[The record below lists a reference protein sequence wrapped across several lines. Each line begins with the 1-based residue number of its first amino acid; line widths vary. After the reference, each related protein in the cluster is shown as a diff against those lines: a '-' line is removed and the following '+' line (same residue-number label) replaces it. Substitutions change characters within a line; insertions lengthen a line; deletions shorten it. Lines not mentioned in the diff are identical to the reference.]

1 MKLHKHFG
9 HPEGSRLINL
19 IESARIT
26 DIVLLDTVRLDLYN
40 CSICLKYT
48 TKSLDYNYSIC
59 WKYKKQNQGLIIL
72 CLVTINF
79 QFGRFAL
86 KFFACS

>member
-19 IESARIT
+19 IKSARIT
-26 DIVLLDTVRLDLYN
+26 DIVLLDTVRLDYN

-48 TKSLDYNYSIC
+48 TKSLDYN
-59 WKYKKQNQGLIIL
+59 
-72 CLVTINF
+72 
-79 QFGRFAL
+79 
-86 KFFACS
+86 